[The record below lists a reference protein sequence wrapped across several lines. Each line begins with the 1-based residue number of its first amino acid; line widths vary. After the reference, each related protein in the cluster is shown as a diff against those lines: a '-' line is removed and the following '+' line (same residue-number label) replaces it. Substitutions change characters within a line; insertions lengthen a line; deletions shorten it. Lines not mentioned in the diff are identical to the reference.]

1 MARRWLVKSEPSE
14 YAFDDLVKEGST
26 RWGGVTNALALR
38 HLRTMATGD
47 AVLVY
52 HTGNEKAVV
61 GTATVGRTD
70 GPEPEL
76 KAGQPLARPVTLT
89 ELKAQARLATWELV
103 RQPRLSVMPV
113 TDAQWNAV
121 LARAKVG
128 TAGGKR
134 KPRE

>member
-1 MARRWLVKSEPSE
+1 MARRWLVKSEPST
-14 YAFDDLVKEGST
+14 YAFDDLVKEGRT

-38 HLRTMATGD
+38 HLRTMAPGD

-52 HTGNEKAVV
+52 HTGNQKAVV

-70 GPEPEL
+70 GGEPEL
-76 KAGQPLARPVTLT
+76 EAGEPLARPVTLT

-103 RQPRLSVMPV
+103 RQPRLSVLPV
-113 TDAQWNAV
+113 TEVQWKV
-121 LARAKVG
+121 VMARAKVRAASG
-128 TAGGKR
+128 QK